1 MGLRRM
7 KMHTQW
13 ETFWTFV
20 GLQNAKLQTH
30 TRNLDA
36 FMGLRKTKL
45 HTQKEENVSSWVCSC
60 SYLPKT
66 ILRMSFRAVHTAAGA
81 VAAAAL
87 ALFFIEDHPADG
99 KTHRHNDHGKNYKI
113 KNIHRR
119 ILSFFIT
126 SSRSLNRWC
135 VPSEQLPRRCRVAI
149 GQRPRPIYRPSHVL
163 RQPWRPRREYTE
175 G

>member
-1 MGLRRM
+1 
-7 KMHTQW
+7 MHTQW

-30 TRNLDA
+30 TRNMDA
-36 FMGLRKTKL
+36 FMGLRKLKL
-45 HTQKEENVSSWVCSC
+45 HTQKEENVSSWVCSYFNFYHLQ
-60 SYLPKT
+60 SAV
-66 ILRMSFRAVHTAAGA
+66 SFRAVHTAAGA

-135 VPSEQLPRRCRVAI
+135 VPPEQLPRRCRVAR
-149 GQRPRPIYRPSHVL
+149 GQRPRPTYRPSHVL
-163 RQPWRPRREYTE
+163 RQP
-175 G
+175 